1 MTVQMMTC
9 VPQFT
14 RLVIAVAV
22 VFAAL
27 LLLPRSAAFAVPAV
41 AIYRGEAPAA
51 SGPGRRIELRLST
64 DGKMTWLTDYG
75 NNRPLITEEGH
86 WNAISVEEIEIIVE
100 HRNGKQVEPSA
111 VRMLKQ
117 GDTLRTT
124 AASVAEF
131 GSRGLLFKLA
141 KAAAPPVA
149 VPMIGAVSP
158 IGAWQWEGLISSTE
172 KVTVSQPE
180 RYKLQLQAGG
190 KAQVLADCNRG
201 QASYSFDGRSF
212 SIKIIGLT
220 RAACAAD
227 SLSGRYLKA
236 LEAAVGQRIRGENL
250 FLDLPAD
257 GGTMKFVRAK

>member
-1 MTVQMMTC
+1 MMAR

-14 RLVIAVAV
+14 RLAFAVAV

-27 LLLPRSAAFAVPAV
+27 LLLPRSAAFAAPAV

-51 SGPGRRIELRLST
+51 SGTGRRVELRLSA
-64 DGKMTWLTDYG
+64 DGKMTWLTEYR
-75 NNRPLITEEGH
+75 NNRPPITEEGR
-86 WNAISVEEIEIIVE
+86 WNAISVEEIEVIVE
-100 HRNGKQVEPSA
+100 RRDGKQVEPSA
-111 VRMLKQ
+111 VRLLKQ

-124 AASVAEF
+124 AASAAEF
-131 GSRGLLFKLA
+131 GSEGLLLKLA
-141 KAAAPPVA
+141 KTAAPPIAAPVT
-149 VPMIGAVSP
+149 GAVSP
-158 IGAWQWEGLISSTE
+158 IGAWQWESLISSAG
-172 KVTVSQPE
+172 KVVVNQPE

-212 SIKIIGLT
+212 NIRITGVT
-220 RAACAAD
+220 RAACPAG

-236 LEAAVGQRIRGENL
+236 LETAVGQRVRGENL

>member
-1 MTVQMMTC
+1 MMAR

-14 RLVIAVAV
+14 RLAFAVAV

-27 LLLPRSAAFAVPAV
+27 LLLPRSAAFAAPAV

-51 SGPGRRIELRLST
+51 SGTGRRVELRLSA
-64 DGKMTWLTDYG
+64 DGKMTWLTEYR
-75 NNRPLITEEGH
+75 NNRPPITEEGR
-86 WNAISVEEIEIIVE
+86 WNAVSVEEIEVIVE
-100 HRNGKQVEPSA
+100 HRDGKQVEPSA
-111 VRMLKQ
+111 VRLLKQ

-124 AASVAEF
+124 AASAAEF
-131 GSRGLLFKLA
+131 GGQGLLLKLA
-141 KAAAPPVA
+141 KAAAPPIAAPVT
-149 VPMIGAVSP
+149 GTVSP
-158 IGAWQWEGLISSTE
+158 IGAWQWESLISSAE
-172 KVTVSQPE
+172 KVAVNQPE

-212 SIKIIGLT
+212 NIKITGVT
-220 RAACAAD
+220 RAACPAG

-236 LEAAVGQRIRGENL
+236 LEMAVGQRVRGENL
-250 FLDLPAD
+250 FLDLPVD

>member
-1 MTVQMMTC
+1 MLTH

-14 RLVIAVAV
+14 RLAIAMAV

-51 SGPGRRIELRLST
+51 SGPGRRIELRLSA
-64 DGKMTWLTDYG
+64 DGKMTWLTDYR
-75 NNRPLITEEGH
+75 NNRPPVTEEGH
-86 WNAISVEEIEIIVE
+86 WNAISVEEIEVIVE
-100 HRNGKQVEPSA
+100 HRDGKQVEPSP
-111 VRMLKQ
+111 VRLLKQ

-124 AASVAEF
+124 AASATKF
-131 GSRGLLFKLA
+131 GSQGLLLKLA
-141 KAAAPPVA
+141 KAAAPPIAAPVT
-149 VPMIGAVSP
+149 GAVSP
-158 IGAWQWEGLISSTE
+158 IGAWQWESLISSAE
-172 KVTVSQPE
+172 KVAVNQPE

-212 SIKIIGLT
+212 KIRITGMT
-220 RAACAAD
+220 RAACPAG
-227 SLSGRYLKA
+227 SLSERYLKA
-236 LEAAVGQRIRGENL
+236 LEAAVVQRVKGEIL

>member
-1 MTVQMMTC
+1 MLAR

-27 LLLPRSAAFAVPAV
+27 LLLPRSAAFAAPAV
-41 AIYRGEAPAA
+41 ASYRGEAPAA
-51 SGPGRRIELRLST
+51 AGPGRRIELRLSA
-64 DGKMTWLTDYG
+64 DGKMTWLTDYR
-75 NNRPLITEEGH
+75 NNRPPTAEEGH
-86 WNAISVEEIEIIVE
+86 WNAISVEEIEVIVE
-100 HRNGKQVEPSA
+100 RRDGKQFEPSA
-111 VRMLKQ
+111 VRLLKQ

-124 AASVAEF
+124 AASAAEF
-131 GSRGLLFKLA
+131 GSQGLLLKLA
-141 KAAAPPVA
+141 KAAAPPIA
-149 VPMIGAVSP
+149 APMIGAVSP
-158 IGAWQWEGLISSTE
+158 IGAWQWESLISSAE
-172 KVTVSQPE
+172 KVAVSQPE

-201 QASYSFDGRSF
+201 QASYSIDGRSF
-212 SIKIIGLT
+212 SIKIIGVT
-220 RAACAAD
+220 RAACATG

-236 LEAAVGQRIRGENL
+236 LEAAVGQRVRGENL